1 MIGAGFG
8 LTLGGPGT
16 VEPGAGIVG
25 AGYGLAAG
33 RLVTA
38 GSVTVG
44 SVSTDFRHAD
54 RSRCTVNLPRIAA
67 Q

>member
-1 MIGAGFG
+1 MMGAGFG
-8 LTLGGPGT
+8 LTLGDPGI
-16 VEPGAGIVG
+16 VVPGAGMVG
-25 AGYGLAAG
+25 AGCGLAAG

-54 RSRCTVNLPRIAA
+54 RSRCTVNLPRIAG